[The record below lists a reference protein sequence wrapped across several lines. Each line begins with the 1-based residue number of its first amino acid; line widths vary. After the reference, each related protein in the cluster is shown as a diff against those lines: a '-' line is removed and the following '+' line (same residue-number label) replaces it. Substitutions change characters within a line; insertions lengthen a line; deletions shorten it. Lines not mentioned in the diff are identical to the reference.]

1 LFMRVI
7 RKIDDGIGRISH
19 ILMLGSGILIL
30 LMAWIE
36 SYGVVKRYIFH
47 NPDPAAYELSTMFLL
62 FCGVLAVAG
71 VERLDRHVRNDLI
84 ASRFPERVKIIVIQ
98 TIFPLMALIFC
109 VVLTWKS
116 VDNALYALDI
126 GQTTKTSWALPL
138 APIKFVIPFG
148 YTLLCLVLVSKLC
161 RGINNIVNMV
171 KGARIK
177 TRTRTQTQTK
187 EQKELGF

>member
-7 RKIDDGIGRISH
+7 RKLDDGIGRISH
-19 ILMLGSGILIL
+19 FLMLVSGGLIL

-36 SYGVVKRYIFH
+36 SYGVVKRYIFN

-71 VERLDRHVRNDLI
+71 VERLDRHVRNDMI
-84 ASRFPERVKIIVIQ
+84 ASRFPERFKVIVIQ

-109 VVLTWKS
+109 VILTWKS
-116 VDNALYALDI
+116 MGNALYALDI

-148 YTLLCLVLVSKLC
+148 YTLLCLVLVGKIC
-161 RGINNIVNMV
+161 RGITNIINMI

-177 TRTRTQTQTK
+177 TRTE

>member
-7 RKIDDGIGRISH
+7 RKIDDGIGRISQW
-19 ILMLGSGILIL
+19 LMLGSGILIL

-161 RGINNIVNMV
+161 RGINNIVNMI

-177 TRTRTQTQTK
+177 TRTQTQTK

>member
-7 RKIDDGIGRISH
+7 RKIDDGIGRISQW
-19 ILMLGSGILIL
+19 LMLGSGILIL

-84 ASRFPERVKIIVIQ
+84 ASRFPERFKIIVIQ

-161 RGINNIVNMV
+161 RGINNIVNMI

-177 TRTRTQTQTK
+177 TRTQTQTE

>member
-1 LFMRVI
+1 
-7 RKIDDGIGRISH
+7 
-19 ILMLGSGILIL
+19 
-30 LMAWIE
+30 
-36 SYGVVKRYIFH
+36 
-47 NPDPAAYELSTMFLL
+47 L

-84 ASRFPERVKIIVIQ
+84 ASRFPERFKVIVIQ

-116 VDNALYALDI
+116 LGNALYALDI

-138 APIKFVIPFG
+138 APIKFVIPLG
-148 YTLLCLVLVSKLC
+148 YTLLCLVLLSKLC
-161 RGINNIVNMV
+161 RGIKNTVNMIRGS
-171 KGARIK
+171 K
-177 TRTRTQTQTK
+177 TRTQTRTE

>member
-7 RKIDDGIGRISH
+7 RKLDDGIGRISQW
-19 ILMLGSGILIL
+19 LMLVSGGLIL

-36 SYGVVKRYIFH
+36 SYGVVKRYIFN

-71 VERLDRHVRNDLI
+71 VERLDRHVRNDMI
-84 ASRFPERVKIIVIQ
+84 ASRFPERFKVIVLQ

-116 VDNALYALDI
+116 LGNALYALDI

-138 APIKFVIPFG
+138 APIKFVIPLG
-148 YTLLCLVLVSKLC
+148 YTLLCLVLLSKLC
-161 RGINNIVNMV
+161 RGINNIVNMI
-171 KGARIK
+171 KGAK
-177 TRTRTQTQTK
+177 TRTQTRTK

>member
-7 RKIDDGIGRISH
+7 RKLDEGIGRISQW
-19 ILMLGSGILIL
+19 LMLVSGGLIL

-36 SYGVVKRYIFH
+36 SYGVVKRYIFN

-84 ASRFPERVKIIVIQ
+84 ASRFPERFKVIVIQ

-116 VDNALYALDI
+116 LGNALYALDI

-138 APIKFVIPFG
+138 APIKFVIPLS
-148 YTLLCLVLVSKLC
+148 YTLLCLVLFSKLC
-161 RGINNIVNMV
+161 RGINNIVNMI
-171 KGARIK
+171 KGA
-177 TRTRTQTQTK
+177 RTRTQTRTE